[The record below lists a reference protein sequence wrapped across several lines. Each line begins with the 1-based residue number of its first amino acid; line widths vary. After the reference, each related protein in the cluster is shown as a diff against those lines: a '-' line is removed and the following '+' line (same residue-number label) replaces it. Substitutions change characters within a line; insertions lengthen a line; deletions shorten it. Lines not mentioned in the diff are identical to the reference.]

1 MVFIMKSLWTEGLS
15 EHWFFKYRIYH
26 IPFWC
31 LYHYLWLTVAFGNP
45 LTAIANIIVLPYS
58 IKYLFYVVFEALAVY
73 FNLYI
78 LVPAYLEK
86 KKYIQYFSSL
96 GFTILTTALLI
107 VAGYYLSAR
116 ITDKTLAELYGNGA
130 NCFYYF
136 LGYALPSAFASM
148 SLAMAIKLL
157 KNRIQEERRHEL
169 AEKEKLETELR
180 FLKHQFNPH
189 FLFNSINSIFILIRK
204 NPNLASSAL
213 AKFSDLLRHQLYECN
228 DQQIPLSK
236 EISYL
241 NNFIGLEG
249 LRQSQAL
256 KVVFEADEFYA
267 DHLGIAPFILMT
279 FVENAFKHI
288 SNDTEGNANI
298 DIRLSIHQQL
308 LEMTVTNTRADIFQD
323 KVGGLGIKNAKRRLE
338 LIYPGQHL
346 LTVTETNDFYSVRLQ
361 LTLKE
366 LALSPV
372 PEITYYTLS

>member
-1 MVFIMKSLWTEGLS
+1 MKNLWKDGLG
-15 EHWFFKYRIYH
+15 EHWFFKYKIYH
-26 IPFWC
+26 IPCWC

-45 LTAIANIIVLPYS
+45 FKAIANIALLPYS
-58 IKYLFYVVFEALAVY
+58 IKYLFYVIFEALAVY
-73 FNLYI
+73 FNLYF
-78 LVPAYLEK
+78 LVPYYLEK
-86 KKYIQYFSSL
+86 KKYVVYFIAMAV
-96 GFTILTTALLI
+96 TILSTALLI

-116 ITDKTLAELYGNGA
+116 LTGKTLAQLYGDGA

-148 SLAMAIKLL
+148 SLAMTIKLL
-157 KNRIQEERRHEL
+157 KNRIQEERRSEL
-169 AEKEKLETELR
+169 AEKDKLETELK

-236 EISYL
+236 EIGYL
-241 NNFIGLEG
+241 SNFIGLEK
-249 LRQSQAL
+249 LRQSQSL
-256 KVVFEADEFYA
+256 KVVFEADDFYA

-279 FVENAFKHI
+279 FIENAFKHV
-288 SNDTEGNANI
+288 SNDLAGNATI
-298 DIRLSIHQQL
+298 DIRISIHQQL
-308 LEMTVTNTRADIFQD
+308 LEMTVTNTIAEVLAP
-323 KVGGLGIKNAKRRLE
+323 KVGGLGLQNAKRRLH

-346 LTVTETNDFYSVRLQ
+346 LNVTETKSLYSVSLR

-366 LALSPV
+366 LALSAV
-372 PEITYYTLS
+372 PHLTYYQTS